1 MFNEPSRPEVPP
13 AHAMPPGIGAP
24 RKRMVALA
32 VLLTVYALVDLALL
46 STHVVMLGIISN
58 IRSGGEF
65 GGSAAALF
73 DAISLALAVSSTV
86 LYLSI
91 VPVFC
96 CWFFRIVAN
105 ARALA
110 GGTGFNP
117 GWAVG
122 SFFVPFVNLVEP
134 CRAMVFAWRG
144 SASSAGSAGEGAWL
158 VGLWWGAWLISNFI
172 GNIALR
178 LTLPGLLGQD
188 QTLDD
193 LKVSTI
199 ASLALQASGLACDGL
214 TIVLVLRLTA
224 LQRGALGR

>member
-13 AHAMPPGIGAP
+13 PHALPRGVGAP

-32 VLLTVYALVDLALL
+32 VLLTVYALVDLGLL
-46 STHVVMLGIISN
+46 STHAVMLGIISN
-58 IRSGGEF
+58 IRAGGEF
-65 GGSAAALF
+65 GQPGAERF
-73 DAISLALAVSSTV
+73 DAISLALAISSTV

-96 CWFFRIVAN
+96 CWFFRVVAN

-110 GGTGFNP
+110 GGSGFGP

-134 CRAMVFAWRG
+134 CRAMVFAWRR
-144 SASSAGSAGEGAWL
+144 SAGSAVEGAWL

-178 LTLPGLLGQD
+178 LTLPGLLGHD

-193 LKVSTI
+193 LRVSTI
-199 ASLALQASGLACDGL
+199 ASLALQAAGLACDAL
-214 TIVLVLRLTA
+214 TIILVLRLTA
-224 LQRGALGR
+224 LQRWALGR